1 MTKKTLFALLLAAV
15 LLLSGCSLEM
25 KDSAVDGKQTIID
38 VNGERINKQDFLSAY
53 NYSLTLEQYYAQI
66 LQSFGGD
73 GTVDEA
79 SVLQGTVENYISS
92 LVLSQ
97 KAAELGFDQ
106 FTDAELA
113 DLQAQAEEA
122 HASDLESIRTSM
134 FSDSELEGD
143 ELTAAVAEYAESNG
157 YTLEYQLESVKSSKI
172 SERLKASVTDTVT
185 ITDEELQAALDE
197 KIATEKEKYAS
208 SPTSYGTSVNAG
220 TTVYY
225 TPEGYRTLR
234 VISLSKSTDTEG
246 EASDASLQIAA
257 LYDRLSAGEDFE
269 ALSDDVNTYA
279 ICADS
284 TTPNAEVVAAAME
297 LTEPLSYTEI
307 VETETASYLVQLIE
321 ILPEHTATLEE
332 ARATLY
338 DDTLSDKQETAY
350 EQAVQAWT
358 DAADVKT
365 YTDRLDD

>member
-25 KDSAVDGKQTIID
+25 KDSTVDGKQTIID

-53 NYSLTLEQYYAQI
+53 NYSLSLEQYYAQL

-73 GTVDEA
+73 GTVNEA
-79 SVLQGTVENYISS
+79 TVLQSTIDNYISS

-122 HASDLESIRTSM
+122 HESDLETIRTSM

-143 ELTAAVAEYAESNG
+143 ELTAAIAEYAQSNG
-157 YTLEYQLESVKSSKI
+157 YTLDYQLESVKSSKI
-172 SERLKASVTDTVT
+172 SERLKASVTDSVA
-185 ITDEELQAALDE
+185 ITDADLQAALDE
-197 KIATEKEKYAS
+197 KIAAEKEEYAS
-208 SPTSYGTSVNAG
+208 SPATYGTRVNAG

-225 TPEGYRTLR
+225 TPEGYRTIR
-234 VISLSKSTDTEG
+234 VITLSKSADTEG
-246 EASDASLQIAA
+246 EATNAAQQMAA
-257 LYDRLSAGEDFE
+257 LYERLVAGEAFE
-269 ALSDDVNTYA
+269 TLSDDIQTYA
-279 ICADS
+279 ICSESSLPHAD
-284 TTPNAEVVAAAME
+284 VVAAAMQ
-297 LTEPLSYTEI
+297 LTEPLSYTEV
-307 VETETASYLVQLIE
+307 VETESACYLAQFVE
-321 ILPEHTATLEE
+321 ILPRHIATLEE

-338 DDTLSDKQETAY
+338 DDTLSAAQEAAY
-350 EQAVQAWT
+350 EQAVQEWT
-358 DAADVKT
+358 NAADIKT
-365 YTDRLDD
+365 YTDRLSN